1 MLYSDRKSNV
11 VCLFLVFK
19 VSVIN
24 CNILFVR
31 HHKFFV
37 CFFFFVVAEGS
48 QAPLSI
54 QSNHWIWENLNNV
67 LSVYIVCGTDL
78 VISQF

>member
-1 MLYSDRKSNV
+1 MSTVTTEEGSVGVLLQKLWVLYSDRKSNV

-31 HHKFFV
+31 HRKFFFLFV
-37 CFFFFVVAEGS
+37 CFVVAEGS

-54 QSNHWIWENLNNV
+54 QSNHWI
-67 LSVYIVCGTDL
+67 
-78 VISQF
+78 